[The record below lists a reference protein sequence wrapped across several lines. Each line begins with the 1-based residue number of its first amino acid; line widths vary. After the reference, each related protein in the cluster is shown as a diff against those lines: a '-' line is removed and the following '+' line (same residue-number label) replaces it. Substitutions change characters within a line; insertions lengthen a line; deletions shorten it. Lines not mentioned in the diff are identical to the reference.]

1 MFGFFKKGVDMNLR
15 YFYLYV
21 EFTGAK
27 GLQSENV
34 DVIASTF
41 DDAVAIYRH
50 TLLPADS
57 RLCFVKERF

>member
-1 MFGFFKKGVDMNLR
+1 MNLR